1 MSTRGASASESS
13 LIRNFTNERAG
24 ERAAPLRTGRSVNHI
39 YFYSNCEDGQGD
51 VFTSIILQL
60 FQTGRQI
67 LSPPEEDISNTMV
80 SGTSCFESRSEK
92 GSERKIPRHCKGEE
106 RSSGA
111 KRRGAPHHQPSRQ
124 GATET
129 WSWKRASKTRHYS
142 GGHLASADF
151 IIKFLRQLKSP
162 PAP

>member
-13 LIRNFTNERAG
+13 LTRNFTNERAG
-24 ERAAPLRTGRSVNHI
+24 ERAAPLRTGRPVNQIFRLENTFKLREQSSRCI
-39 YFYSNCEDGQGD
+39 YIMKSCNYFKQW
-51 VFTSIILQL
+51 
-60 FQTGRQI
+60 GRFCF
-67 LSPPEEDISNTMV
+67 PRRRISLKNTMV
-80 SGTSCFESRSEK
+80 AGTSCFESRSEK

-129 WSWKRASKTRHYS
+129 WSGKCVSKTGHYS
-142 GGHLASADF
+142 GGHLASSKCQ
-151 IIKFLRQLKSP
+151 ISLIS
-162 PAP
+162 

>member
-1 MSTRGASASESS
+1 MYLHHE
-13 LIRNFTNERAG
+13 
-24 ERAAPLRTGRSVNHI
+24 V
-39 YFYSNCEDGQGD
+39 
-51 VFTSIILQL
+51 LQL

-67 LSPPEEDISNTMV
+67 LFPPEEDISNTMV
-80 SGTSCFESRSEK
+80 AGTSCFESRSEK

-129 WSWKRASKTRHYS
+129 WSWKCVSKTGHYS
-142 GGHLASADF
+142 GGHLASNLADF

-162 PAP
+162 PVP